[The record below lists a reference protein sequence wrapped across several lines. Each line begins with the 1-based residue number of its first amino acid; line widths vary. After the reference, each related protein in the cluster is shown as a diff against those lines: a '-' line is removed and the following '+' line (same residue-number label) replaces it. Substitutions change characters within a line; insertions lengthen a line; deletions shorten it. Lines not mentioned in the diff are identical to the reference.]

1 MDGEIFE
8 AMLELGK
15 EMAEGRDGIE
25 QDVGEQPNYTLAR
38 LIKVLMWWLLVTLQF
53 YGRRNG
59 MVDNGLG

>member
-1 MDGEIFE
+1 MSGENFE

-38 LIKVLMWWLLVTLQF
+38 LIKVLMWGAISNFAV

-59 MVDNGLG
+59 MGWGG